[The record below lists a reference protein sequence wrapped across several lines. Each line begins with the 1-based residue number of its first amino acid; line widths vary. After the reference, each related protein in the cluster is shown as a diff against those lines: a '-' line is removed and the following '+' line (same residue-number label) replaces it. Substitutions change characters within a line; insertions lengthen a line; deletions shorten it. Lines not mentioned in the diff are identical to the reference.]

1 MTEEPPMTK
10 EELQAYWAAKKGNQE
25 FIQDPLNEI
34 AHLRYEAGV
43 RDMKIAA
50 LESQVAA
57 LNVAI
62 VKLFNRGAA

>member
-10 EELQAYWAAKKGNQE
+10 EELQAYWAAKTV
-25 FIQDPLNEI
+25 IQDPLNEI

>member
-10 EELQAYWAAKKGNQE
+10 EELQAYWAAQPQE
-25 FIQDPLNEI
+25 LIQDPLEEI

-43 RDMKIAA
+43 RDLKIAA

-57 LNVAI
+57 LNVFV
-62 VKLFNRGAA
+62 VKMFGRMP

>member
-10 EELQAYWAAKKGNQE
+10 EELQAYWAAKR
-25 FIQDPLNEI
+25 QDPLEEI

-57 LNVAI
+57 LNAAVI
-62 VKLFNRGAA
+62 KLFNRGAA

>member
-10 EELQAYWAAKKGNQE
+10 EELQAYWAAKK
-25 FIQDPLNEI
+25 QDEI

-43 RDMKIAA
+43 RDLKIAA

-57 LNVAI
+57 LNVFV
-62 VKLFNRGAA
+62 VKMFGRMP

>member
-10 EELQAYWAAKKGNQE
+10 EELQEYWAAKRV
-25 FIQDPLNEI
+25 IQDPLEEI

-43 RDMKIAA
+43 RDLKIVA

-57 LNVAI
+57 LNVAV
-62 VKLFNRGAA
+62 VKLFSRGVA